1 MGSRFLPPSPPQ
13 WSELAR
19 LSGACQEE
27 DAINNNKKQMAPLA
41 KNPPE
46 VEKWDI
52 CALRWCPDALSC
64 EKCRERGGCSWF
76 PHSWADLPINL
87 LEF

>member
-1 MGSRFLPPSPPQ
+1 M
-13 WSELAR
+13 AR
-19 LSGACQEE
+19 LSGACQKE

-52 CALRWCPDALSC
+52 CALRWCPDALNC
-64 EKCRERGGCSWF
+64 EKSREREDCSWF
-76 PHSWADLPINL
+76 PH
-87 LEF
+87 F